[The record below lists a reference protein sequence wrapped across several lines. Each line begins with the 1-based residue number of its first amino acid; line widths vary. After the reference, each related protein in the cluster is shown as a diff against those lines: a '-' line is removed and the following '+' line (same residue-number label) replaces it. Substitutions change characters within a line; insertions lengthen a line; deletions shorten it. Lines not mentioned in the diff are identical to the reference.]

1 MRFNDAV
8 TGAIILAFAVA
19 IVAIA
24 QTFQPVPGEAYG
36 PNLFPS
42 LIGIGLG
49 LCAIILIVGGIRRRH
64 VTDLAQFD
72 PWVRDRQSL
81 ITVALVPLGVV
92 FYVLAVEH
100 LGFILCSFI
109 ILVTLLYR
117 LRRRALS
124 SLIIA
129 AAATGIIQG
138 IFGNLLLVPLP
149 LGLLEPI
156 IYR

>member
-1 MRFNDAV
+1 MRFNDAL

-24 QTFQPVPGEAYG
+24 QTFPPVPGEAFG

-64 VTDLAQFD
+64 VPPLAQFD